1 MTLPLASGVAA
12 DVGALGPP
20 WVVALLFVVLFAA
33 SFVFSGTETAFF
45 SLQELD
51 RRRLEE
57 SPSSTHRRIVAVLRE
72 RTALITTVL
81 IGNETV
87 NIAIASTSAALLAAV
102 APDRPWL
109 TVVIVTPVLVLLSEV
124 TPKILA
130 FRFNRLWVDL
140 VVWPLSLLQ
149 LVLWPVRVVVAGLV
163 AVLARPFGVTRVAPE
178 REVGEEEFLAFVEQG
193 EEQGIV
199 GEEERELIEAVF
211 DLDDLPVARV
221 MTPKPDVFAVPVDVA
236 WDDLLAAC
244 QDARFSRVPVW
255 EGSPDNIVGVLLL
268 KDLLRHRRQPF
279 RSPEQLRRLLLP
291 PVFVPTSKPANEMMK
306 EMLKRRFHMAFVVDE
321 HGTVVGLV
329 SLDDLIIELVG
340 EIEDEP
346 SPEEVDDVQ
355 RDGDGWNVRAS
366 VGLDD
371 LADLTGVALPTGDY
385 HTVAGF
391 VLESLGRIPDPGD
404 VVGHEGWQLTVL
416 SVEDRRIVDVRLGP
430 APAAADAGGAA

>member
-1 MTLPLASGVAA
+1 MSPLVAAGVAA
-12 DVGALGPP
+12 NVEALGPA
-20 WVVALLFVVLFAA
+20 WVVALLFVALFAA

-57 SPSSTHRRIVAVLRE
+57 SPSSTHQRIVAVLRE

-87 NIAIASTSAALLAAV
+87 NILIASTSTALLAAV

-109 TVVIVTPVLVLLSEV
+109 TVVLVTPALVLFSEV

-149 LVLWPVRVVVAGLV
+149 LVLWPVRVVVAGVV
-163 AVLARPFGVTRVAPE
+163 ALLARPFGVTRHAPD

-221 MTPKPDVFAVPVDVA
+221 MTPKPDVFSVPIDIG

-255 EGSPDNIVGVLLL
+255 EDSPDNVIGVLLL
-268 KDLLRHRRQPF
+268 KDLLRHRRQTLQ
-279 RSPEQLRRLLLP
+279 SVEQLRRVLLP
-291 PVFVPTSKPANEMMK
+291 PVFVPSSKPANEMMK

-346 SPEEVDDVQ
+346 SPEELDDVR
-355 RDGDGWNVRAS
+355 RDGDGWRVRAS

-371 LADLTGVALPTGDY
+371 LADLTGVALPTGEY

-391 VLESLGRIPDPGD
+391 LLEALGRIPDPGD
-404 VVGHEGWQLTVL
+404 EVAHERWTLTVL
-416 SVEDRRIVDVRLGP
+416 GVEDRRIVDVRL
-430 APAAADAGGAA
+430 APTPGAAGEGATP